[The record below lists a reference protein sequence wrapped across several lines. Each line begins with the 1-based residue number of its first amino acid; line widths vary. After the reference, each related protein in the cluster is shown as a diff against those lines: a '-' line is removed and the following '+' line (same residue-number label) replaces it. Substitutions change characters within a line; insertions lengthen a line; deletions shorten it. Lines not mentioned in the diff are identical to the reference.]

1 MADGLAVAA
10 VSVVVEPAMDGKMIP
25 YWAKKIVRTEDL
37 EKIENTILLAEKNT
51 LGEIVPILV
60 KSSTNVGHVQLS
72 LSLLFFI
79 VFIFFEHEFGYLV
92 WDADRYYLVIPLFLI
107 VFYFLAGFFSKFS
120 FFQKLLT
127 TNADQISDVQL
138 RAEVEFYRGKYSQTK
153 NRTAIL
159 LLISLME
166 KRVVVL
172 ADEAVVK
179 KVPQETWLEVV
190 QMITHGIAMGNFSQ
204 GLQLAIQKSGEIL
217 SKSIPLDG
225 HKHNE
230 ISNKFII
237 KN

>member
-1 MADGLAVAA
+1 
-10 VSVVVEPAMDGKMIP
+10 MDGKMIP
-25 YWAKKIVRTEDL
+25 NWAKNFLQTEDL
-37 EKIENTILLAEKNT
+37 EKIESSILLAEKNT
-51 LGEIVPILV
+51 LGEIIPMLV
-60 KSSTNVGHVQLS
+60 KSSTNIGHVQLS

-79 VFIFFEHEFGYLV
+79 VFIFFEHEFGYLF
-92 WDADRYYLVIPLFLI
+92 WDGDRYYLLMPLFLI
-107 VFYFLAGFFSKFS
+107 IFYFLAGACSRFS

-172 ADEAVVK
+172 ADEAVAK
-179 KVPQETWLEVV
+179 KVPQETWQEVV
-190 QMITHGIAMGNFSQ
+190 HMITEGIAKGKFSQ
-204 GLQLAIQKSGEIL
+204 GLELAIQKSGEIL
-217 SKSIPLDG
+217 SKSIPLNG
-225 HKHNE
+225 QKQNE
-230 ISNKFII
+230 IINKFII